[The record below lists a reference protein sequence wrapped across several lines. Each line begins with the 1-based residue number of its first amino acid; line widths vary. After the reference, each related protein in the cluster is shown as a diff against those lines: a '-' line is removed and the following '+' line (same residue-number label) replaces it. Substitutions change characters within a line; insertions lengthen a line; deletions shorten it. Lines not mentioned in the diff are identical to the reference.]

1 MFIQMLW
8 KRPDMYVC
16 WVVMVIFSVCI
27 HELSHVYAALSQG
40 DDTAAKQGYVTL
52 DPLKLM
58 GRSSLVALAFI
69 GIAWG
74 KVPVT
79 LSKFR
84 HWYSHALVSAAGPG
98 ANLLLAV
105 LFSLATALTYRFA
118 TSPELL
124 KTFATFF
131 KMGVT
136 LNCLLAILNLLP
148 IPMFDGWEVAAL
160 IAPRLNRIPPESRQQ
175 GGWIALMIIFFSP
188 AQELLWMGADGLTE
202 AMLRAASI
210 VLPVTN

>member
-8 KRPDMYVC
+8 KQPDKYVC
-16 WVVMVIFSVCI
+16 WVVMVVFSVCI
-27 HELSHVYAALSQG
+27 HELSHVYVALSQG

-58 GRSSLVALAFI
+58 GRHSLIALAFI

-74 KVPVT
+74 RVPVT

-84 HWYSHALVSAAGPG
+84 HWYSHALVSASGPG
-98 ANLLLAV
+98 ANLLLAM
-105 LFSLATALTYRFA
+105 LFSLGTAFTVRYGS
-118 TSPELL
+118 SPE
-124 KTFATFF
+124 TVRAFATFF
-131 KMGVT
+131 KMGVL
-136 LNCLLAILNLLP
+136 LNCVLAILNLLP

-160 IAPRLNRIPPESRQQ
+160 IAPRLNRIPQETRQQ

-188 AQELLWMGADGLTE
+188 AQGWLWVGAEGLART
-202 AMLRAASI
+202 MLHAAKSI
-210 VLPVTN
+210 LPVTS